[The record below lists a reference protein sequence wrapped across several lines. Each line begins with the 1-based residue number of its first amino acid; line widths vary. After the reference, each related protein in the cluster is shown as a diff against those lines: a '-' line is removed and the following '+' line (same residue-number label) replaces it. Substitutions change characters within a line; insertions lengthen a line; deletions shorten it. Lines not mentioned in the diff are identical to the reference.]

1 MSLVDW
7 NKNIFF
13 LKGIIDEHIEEERL
27 TIHKDLILYH
37 IEKIINEYYDKRFDY
52 RNAIELNKDILR
64 DVISIIQ
71 RFKKQKINPKPKP
84 MIEEVYSRDDI
95 LKQRNNDFKKNFELK
110 RREFESIHDKK
121 VEEIDF
127 RDKTNLPEENIDE
140 LMEKITQERN
150 SDLEVAKNL
159 KVDEK
164 AVKEWISKGGDID
177 MDFTLLKKD
186 EIKSTN
192 DITQPLQKK
201 VKSNI
206 IDKMTEE
213 LLQERNYDT
222 YQTNDSILKNK
233 DNKKK
238 STKKNVSFEEK
249 ESVSPSLD
257 MFKNKIKPI
266 TQEKEEINLQRL
278 LSYLQNIDTKIDLQ
292 FEELHTR
299 LKRIEDKNK
308 LDS

>member
-7 NKNIFF
+7 NKNILF
-13 LKGIIDEHIEEERL
+13 LKSIIDEHIEEERL
-27 TIHKDLILYH
+27 TIHKDQILYH

-71 RFKKQKINPKPKP
+71 RFKKQKRNPQPKPI
-84 MIEEVYSRDDI
+84 IEEVYSRDDI
-95 LKQRNNDFKKNFELK
+95 LKQRNDDFEKNFELK

-127 RDKTNLPEENIDE
+127 RDKTNLPQENIDE
-140 LMEKITQERN
+140 LMEKITRERN

-177 MDFTLLKKD
+177 MDLNLLRKD

-201 VKSNI
+201 VKSDI

-222 YQTNDSILKNK
+222 YETNDSILKKK
-233 DNKKK
+233 DNEKK
-238 STKKNVSFEEK
+238 STKKNVSFQEK

-266 TQEKEEINLQRL
+266 TEEKEEINIQKLF
-278 LSYLQNIDTKIDLQ
+278 SYLQKIDTKIDLQ

-299 LKRIEDKNK
+299 LKQIEDKNK

>member
-7 NKNIFF
+7 NKNILF
-13 LKGIIDEHIEEERL
+13 LKSIIDEHIEEEGL
-27 TIHKDLILYH
+27 TIHKDQILYH
-37 IEKIINEYYDKRFDY
+37 IEQIINEYYDKRFDY

-71 RFKKQKINPKPKP
+71 RFKKQKRNPKPKP
-84 MIEEVYSRDDI
+84 IIEEVYSRDDI
-95 LKQRNNDFKKNFELK
+95 LKQRNDDFEKNFELK

-127 RDKTNLPEENIDE
+127 RDKTNLPQENIDE
-140 LMEKITQERN
+140 LMEKITRERN

-177 MDFTLLKKD
+177 IDYTLLKKD

-201 VKSNI
+201 VKSDI

-222 YQTNDSILKNK
+222 YETNDSILKKKN
-233 DNKKK
+233 NEKK
-238 STKKNVSFEEK
+238 STKKNVSFQEK

-266 TQEKEEINLQRL
+266 TEEKEEINIQKLF
-278 LSYLQNIDTKIDLQ
+278 SYLQKIDTKIDLQ

-299 LKRIEDKNK
+299 LKQIEEKK
-308 LDS
+308 

>member
-7 NKNIFF
+7 NKNILF
-13 LKGIIDEHIEEERL
+13 LKSIIDEHIEEERL
-27 TIHKDLILYH
+27 TIHKDQILYH

-71 RFKKQKINPKPKP
+71 RFKKQKRNPKPKP
-84 MIEEVYSRDDI
+84 IIEEVYSRDDI
-95 LKQRNNDFKKNFELK
+95 LKQRNDDFEKNFELK

-127 RDKTNLPEENIDE
+127 RDKTNLPQENIDE
-140 LMEKITQERN
+140 LMEKITRERN

-177 MDFTLLKKD
+177 MDLNLLRKD

-201 VKSNI
+201 VKSDI

-222 YQTNDSILKNK
+222 YQTNDSILKKK
-233 DNKKK
+233 DNEKK
-238 STKKNVSFEEK
+238 STKKNVSFQEK

-266 TQEKEEINLQRL
+266 TEEKEEINIQKLF
-278 LSYLQNIDTKIDLQ
+278 SYLQKIDTKIDLQ

-299 LKRIEDKNK
+299 LKQIEDKNK